1 LLEDVPMSDEQEKQS
16 LIEEWTNYASEH
28 NSKTFEATN
37 NATIATNGT
46 IKAGNDTSAG
56 IGPSPKVETEH
67 PPTPSPGNELKS
79 EEKATVLSDEEIMAR
94 EIEEKKKQR
103 Q

>member
-1 LLEDVPMSDEQEKQS
+1 M
-16 LIEEWTNYASEH
+16 
-28 NSKTFEATN
+28 
-37 NATIATNGT
+37 TNGT
-46 IKAGNDTSAG
+46 IKVGNDTSAG

-79 EEKATVLSDEEIMAR
+79 EEQSANATVLSDEEIMAR